1 LDGTATAVVNG
12 GTAPYS
18 YLWNDSNLQPES
30 MAVYLNSGWY
40 TVVVTDANNCQISD
54 SVFVDVTADLLENQ
68 VNAFLIYPN
77 PAKEN
82 IQIVGEGK
90 FIRIRDAHGKLIR
103 EMSFSNSVNIQNLC
117 SGIYTLEIESE
128 SNLVKNVRFSKVE

>member
-1 LDGTATAVVNG
+1 M
-12 GTAPYS
+12 
-18 YLWNDSNLQPES
+18 QPEN

-54 SVFVDVTADLLENQ
+54 SVFVDVTADLLENK

-90 FIRIRDAHGKLIR
+90 LIRIRDIHGKLIR
-103 EMSFSNSVNIQNLC
+103 EMSFSNSVNIQNLS